1 MIKNKLRPATHNL
14 LLDEIDNEIIKGHV
28 EEIKYLQKN
37 TESIDWDVPVPF
49 DKDEMWLETQAKQR
63 SMLPNKKV
71 IETSIMGIAR
81 QKYSDFAINQESDA
95 SLAKQNEDI
104 ADKIDILRNSK

>member
-1 MIKNKLRPATHNL
+1 
-14 LLDEIDNEIIKGHV
+14 
-28 EEIKYLQKN
+28 
-37 TESIDWDVPVPF
+37 
-49 DKDEMWLETQAKQR
+49 
-63 SMLPNKKV
+63 MLPNKKV

>member
-37 TESIDWDVPVPF
+37 TE
-49 DKDEMWLETQAKQR
+49 
-63 SMLPNKKV
+63 
-71 IETSIMGIAR
+71 
-81 QKYSDFAINQESDA
+81 
-95 SLAKQNEDI
+95 
-104 ADKIDILRNSK
+104 